1 MDDIPQYFE
10 VSVKGFEVRDRV
22 RVSNIGMGPGIEPH
36 PTKAKHDHIVGNV
49 RGKTV
54 VSMAEGGDI
63 DESEIAF

>member
-1 MDDIPQYFE
+1 M
-10 VSVKGFEVRDRV
+10 RDRV